1 MYASIRRYGGV
12 TGSVKDLAQKAE
24 SGLVPI
30 FKKNPGFVAYYVVD
44 GGDGHLASVSVFDSA
59 EAAHNSNEQAAA
71 WVKDNVSQF
80 MPEAPQITHGQVL
93 VSAKR

>member
-1 MYASIRRYGGV
+1 MYASIRRYRV
-12 TGSVKDLAQKAE
+12 TGSAKDLAQKAQ

-30 FKKNPGFVAYYVVD
+30 FKKNPGFVAYYAVD

-80 MPEAPQITHGQVL
+80 LPDPPQVTHGQVL
-93 VSAKR
+93 VSEKR

>member
-1 MYASIRRYGGV
+1 MYASIRRYRV
-12 TGSVKDLAQKAE
+12 TGSAKELAQKAE

-44 GGDGHLASVSVFDSA
+44 GGDGLLASVSVFDSA
-59 EAAHNSNEQAAA
+59 EAAHNSNKQAAA

-80 MPEAPQITHGQVL
+80 MPDPPLVTHGQVL
-93 VSAKR
+93 VSEKR

>member
-1 MYASIRRYGGV
+1 MYASVRRYRT
-12 TGSVKDLAQKAE
+12 TGSPKDLAQKVE

-30 FKKNPGFVAYYVVD
+30 FKKNPGFVAYYAVD

-80 MPEAPQITHGQVL
+80 VPDPPQVTHGQVL
-93 VSAKR
+93 VSEKR

>member
-1 MYASIRRYGGV
+1 MYASIRRYRF
-12 TGSVKDLAQKAE
+12 TGAAKDLAEKAK

-44 GGDGHLASVSVFDSA
+44 GGDGHLASVSVFESA
-59 EAAHNSNEQAAA
+59 DAAHNSNEQAAR

-80 MPEAPQITHGQVL
+80 LPDPPQVTHGQVVL
-93 VSAKR
+93 SEKR

>member
-1 MYASIRRYGGV
+1 MYASVRRYRI
-12 TGSVKDLAQKAE
+12 TGSAKDIAQKVE

-30 FKKNPGFVAYYVVD
+30 LKKNPGFVAYYVVD
-44 GGDGHLASVSVFDSA
+44 GGDGHLASISVFDSA

-80 MPEAPQITHGQVL
+80 VPDPPQVTHGQVL
-93 VSAKR
+93 VSEKR